1 MNLFKV
7 FASAKKGF
15 QEEYASAIITWLL
28 NPSMEHGLGYSFLST
43 FLEELSRYRPE
54 LKSVSE
60 KLSLKLR
67 AEYEKQI
74 PWSSFLEYGV
84 DNAYIDAVL
93 MIDNWI
99 FSIENKIRS
108 SSASNPNQLNL
119 QYKGLRKKFDKH
131 NIAVIFLVPATE
143 DGTLAP
149 KIETAFDNLETRDND
164 FKCIVTWKRN
174 EVENAPSISKMIEK
188 MLRDETCGIIEPI
201 PEYTRHTLKAFNS
214 FILNDFAG
222 YEYERSSSPW
232 GDNPLTEARHEVD
245 RLWGMSEG
253 YVGVATGISG
263 LFRMQKETLKTFKF
277 QYTTT
282 DMSTKWQWLDIITFN
297 KITKWILNDEFAD
310 IDWEGTYSSDV
321 LYKIAKGFRNRVFIG
336 IQGGKEALMK
346 MENTT
351 IRSKKWGISPESG
364 KSKNWID
371 GETFFEIIEDKD
383 VFTQDEPKVIT
394 T

>member
-15 QEEYASAIITWLL
+15 QEEHASAIITWWL

-43 FLEELSRYRPE
+43 FLEELSKHRPE

-60 KLSLKLR
+60 KLSPKLR
-67 AEYEKQI
+67 AEHEKQI
-74 PWSSFLEYGV
+74 PWSSFLEYSV

-93 MIDNWI
+93 MIDDWI

-108 SSASNPNQLNL
+108 ASASDPNQLIL
-119 QYKGLRKKFDKH
+119 QYNGLKQKFDKH

-149 KIETAFDNLETRDND
+149 KIETAFDNIETTDND

-174 EVENAPSISKMIEK
+174 ELENTPSISNMIEK
-188 MLRDETCGIIEPI
+188 LLRDETRGIIEPI

-232 GDNPLTEARHEVD
+232 GENPLTEARHGVN
-245 RLWGMSEG
+245 RLWKMSEG

-263 LFRMQKETLKTFKF
+263 LFRMKKENLKTFKF

-282 DMSTKWQWLDIITFN
+282 DMSTKWHWLDIITFN

-310 IDWEGTYSSDV
+310 INWEGTYSSDV

-346 MENTT
+346 MENGV
-351 IRSKKWGISPESG
+351 IRSKRWAINTESG

-371 GETFFEIIEDKD
+371 GETFFEIIKNKN
-383 VFTQDEPKVIT
+383 VFTHDEL
-394 T
+394 